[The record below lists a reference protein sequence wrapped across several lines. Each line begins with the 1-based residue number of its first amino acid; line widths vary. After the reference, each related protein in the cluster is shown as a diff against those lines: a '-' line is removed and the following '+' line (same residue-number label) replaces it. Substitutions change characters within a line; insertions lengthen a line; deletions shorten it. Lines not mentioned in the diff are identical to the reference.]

1 MELSGPILGLPL
13 GISISIMNRMILL
26 RLTGF
31 CIAMVL
37 LVHAG
42 LGFYGDLTRPN
53 FRASDLF
60 FGVIPPD
67 KKDLAAA
74 GVLAA
79 FSFDGDLLANY
90 AAAKTADIL
99 HRPSA
104 DGASRASENKAAQ
117 NAVIAALRVSPIRPA
132 LWLTLGTLKAQSGEA
147 VTPAVKMS
155 YLTGAVPIAVAFSR
169 VQTVTSS
176 AAAADEEI
184 RLLAQS
190 DIRSALAN
198 RSRYEQLLIAAY
210 VQATPQG
217 KSLLREAAQVT
228 DPKFNQI
235 LQRY

>member
-1 MELSGPILGLPL
+1 
-13 GISISIMNRMILL
+13 MNRMILL

-37 LVHAG
+37 LLHAG
-42 LGFYGDLTRPN
+42 LGFYGDLTRPT

-60 FGVIPPD
+60 LGEIPPD
-67 KKDLAAA
+67 KKDLAAP

-79 FSFDGDLLANY
+79 SSFDGDLLANY
-90 AAAKTADIL
+90 AAAKAADTL
-99 HRPSA
+99 HRPSF
-104 DGASRASENKAAQ
+104 DGTSRASENKAAQ
-117 NAVIAALRVSPIRPA
+117 DAVIAALKVSPIRPA
-132 LWLTLGTLKAQSGEA
+132 LWLTLGTLKAESGEL

-217 KSLLREAAQVT
+217 KSLLREAAQLA
-228 DPKFNQI
+228 DPKFNEI
-235 LQRY
+235 LRRY